1 MSPEASRD
9 SDVQGSENPDKTAE
23 HRWADILVRLKQK
36 IIEDNLSLVSAG
48 IAFYG
53 LLALFP
59 AMAVLVSSY
68 GLFAD
73 PSDITA
79 HAPAFPGLPDAAKQ
93 VLVTHFQELASS
105 SQAALSLGFIGALL
119 FSIWSASRATKALL
133 IAMRIAYDETE
144 PHGFVRRNAI
154 ALLVTVAGLLSIT
167 FGLLLITILPA
178 GLRYLG
184 LPALQS
190 IAAQSLPW
198 LMLIGGHVIGLSL
211 LYRHGP
217 NRSHPK
223 WRWITP
229 GALVATFSWFVASL
243 GFSAYVA
250 NFGRYNEAYGAV
262 GAFVVL
268 LLWFWLS
275 AFVVLLGAELDSEIE
290 RRAAMNPRVDT

>member
-1 MSPEASRD
+1 MSLE
-9 SDVQGSENPDKTAE
+9 
-23 HRWADILVRLKQK
+23 RLKGSSGGSVEAPRK
-36 IIEDNLSLVSAG
+36 IPDLRWVDVLISLKEKIREDNLPLVAAG

-59 AMAVLVSSY
+59 GTAVLVSSY

-73 PSDITA
+73 PADIAA
-79 HAPAFPGLPDAAKQ
+79 HVRAFPGVPDAVKQ
-93 VLVTHFQELASS
+93 VLTKHLQELASS
-105 SQAALSLGFIGALL
+105 SPAALSLGFIGALL

-144 PHGFVRRNAI
+144 AHGFVRRNII
-154 ALLVTVAGLLSIT
+154 ALLVTVAGLIAIT

-178 GLRYLG
+178 GLRHLG
-184 LPALQS
+184 LPALQTV
-190 IAAQSLPW
+190 AAESLPW

-217 NRSHPK
+217 NRSDPK

-229 GALVATFSWFVASL
+229 GALVATCSWFVASL

-262 GAFVVL
+262 GAVVVL
-268 LLWFWLS
+268 LLWFWIS
-275 AFVVLLGAELDSEIE
+275 AFVVLLGAELDAEIE
-290 RRAAMNPRVDT
+290 RRSMTNADAAT